1 MPVHCVP
8 VVRLLPLRL
17 LLPFSLSLSASLPLC
32 LRLPLCLCR
41 SASLSLCVSTRT
53 QLTRQLRFLWDAVSP
68 AMWCPRMSAQ
78 TQRAEAL
85 AGRAQLAV
93 TACNWAEAIALFET
107 ALRELTQ
114 HPETLS
120 PTASGS
126 MEGAQEAPPAAAE
139 ATPTKTSGASDG
151 AWYRVAM
158 PALLRA
164 GPSLSSRALE
174 RLEVGGVVQALV
186 PEVECE
192 GRRRVQVAGNLYGR
206 GWCSLE
212 TANGQPI
219 LRPLPVEATYGQA
232 TP

>member
-1 MPVHCVP
+1 
-8 VVRLLPLRL
+8 
-17 LLPFSLSLSASLPLC
+17 
-32 LRLPLCLCR
+32 
-41 SASLSLCVSTRT
+41 
-53 QLTRQLRFLWDAVSP
+53 
-68 AMWCPRMSAQ
+68 MSAQ

-126 MEGAQEAPPAAAE
+126 MEGAPPAAAE
-139 ATPTKTSGASDG
+139 ATPTKSSGASDG

-192 GRRRVQVAGNLYGR
+192 GRRRVQVAGNVYGR

-219 LRPLPVEATYGQA
+219 LRPLPVEATYSQA

>member
-1 MPVHCVP
+1 
-8 VVRLLPLRL
+8 
-17 LLPFSLSLSASLPLC
+17 
-32 LRLPLCLCR
+32 
-41 SASLSLCVSTRT
+41 
-53 QLTRQLRFLWDAVSP
+53 
-68 AMWCPRMSAQ
+68 MSAQ
-78 TQRAEAL
+78 KQRVEAL

-120 PTASGS
+120 PTTSGS
-126 MEGAQEAPPAAAE
+126 MEHAREAPATAAE
-139 ATPTKTSGASDG
+139 ATPTVSGASGG

-174 RLEVGGVVQALV
+174 RLEVGGVVQALQ

-192 GRRRVQVAGNLYGR
+192 GRRRLQVAGNLYGR

-219 LRPLPVEATYGQA
+219 LRPLPSETTYGQT